1 MSTPNDTQLAQ
12 RDAQLAA
19 KQPTIADIMSA
30 VVQGGITSD
39 SVAVMERLCALK
51 AQEDARGAER
61 EFASAFATLQ
71 ADTPNIQA
79 LKIVPG
85 NDGEARYKYAPYE
98 DIMRAVQP
106 FLKSNGFA
114 VTFDSSVSEDGSRV
128 TVKCTLMHRGGHSRS
143 NSFTGRIGAGP
154 PKSSDS
160 QKDGAGYTYAK
171 RFALCAALNITIE
184 QDADGA
190 DHNAIGECLDEIA
203 ADELFDRCEEVHANK
218 AKFLRFGGIKWPETN
233 PPTIP
238 ARADFMKLPLARLTE
253 FHEALNTQEAKHKA
267 KEGK

>member
-1 MSTPNDTQLAQ
+1 MDTNDAQLAT

-19 KQPTIADIMSA
+19 PQPTIADLMSA

-61 EFASAFATLQ
+61 DFASAFATLQ
-71 ADTPNIQA
+71 ADTPNVQA

-106 FLKSNGFA
+106 LLKANGFA

-143 NSFTGRIGAGP
+143 NSYTGRIGAGP

-184 QDADGA
+184 QDTDGA
-190 DHNAIGECLDEIA
+190 GDHNAIGERIDAIDAKQLKARVIEVG
-203 ADELFDRCEEVHANK
+203 ADEG
-218 AKFLRFGGIKWPETN
+218 KFLRFAASATYEGI
-233 PPTIP
+233 
-238 ARADFMKLPLARLTE
+238 AQSRLDE
-253 FHEALNTQEAKHKA
+253 LYAALDSQEAKRKA